1 MSNDDLLR
9 LQQNL
14 NLPPHTPLK
23 TQIDLLKTDMTNL
36 LGEIMRLRNALHA
49 ERQAQSLL
57 VASLQ
62 ETADRA
68 HADGA
73 NAVRQAALEVCC
85 PLCAVAITQLT
96 AERTFQ

>member
-1 MSNDDLLR
+1 MTNDDFQR

-23 TQIDLLKTDMTNL
+23 TQIDLLRDDALKL
-36 LGEIMRLRNALHA
+36 IAEIIRLRNALHA
-49 ERQAQSLL
+49 ERQQQAALT
-57 VASLQ
+57 ASLQ
-62 ETADRA
+62 ETADRS

-85 PLCAVAITQLT
+85 PLCAVAITRLT